1 MTFLA
6 AYRLGRA
13 EGLSHDA
20 AIDKADRVTW
30 DTHFNY
36 EADARP
42 RLLQQD
48 WLRVALTFRNFQI
61 NMLYRLFR
69 DTHQAMH
76 GRTAEERREARI
88 QLGGITMSMMFHAGI
103 TGTWGYALT
112 VALLGMFAPGG
123 GDEIE
128 EELKEGII
136 SIFGPQIGG
145 ALIKGVP
152 GQVTGLD
159 LTSRLGMA
167 ELWFRSPDRQM
178 EGKDAYAYWV
188 EQLIGPVPAIGA
200 NVFTGI
206 GLAADGNLYRGVE
219 TAVPKSVR
227 DLMKAYRYMAEGV
240 TTRKGDPVL
249 ESVSPVQAFSQAM
262 GFSPAQVAERYEI
275 NNRRMNAQKR
285 IEDDRSEIL
294 NEITKAAREGRPP
307 PPKVMRQVQ
316 EFNRAYPSFAITGE
330 TVRRSLRAR
339 IKATSDIKEG
349 GGIRL
354 NDKIEREIVAK
365 FGATTLYQ

>member
-88 QLGGITMSMMFHAGI
+88 QLGGITMSMMFHVGI

-152 GQVTGLD
+152 GQV
-159 LTSRLGMA
+159 
-167 ELWFRSPDRQM
+167 PD
-178 EGKDAYAYWV
+178 GT
-188 EQLIGPVPAIGA
+188 PVP
-200 NVFTGI
+200 V
-206 GLAADGNLYRGVE
+206 LRRG
-219 TAVPKSVR
+219 TFNGR
-227 DLMKAYRYMAEGV
+227 DWL
-240 TTRKGDPVL
+240 
-249 ESVSPVQAFSQAM
+249 
-262 GFSPAQVAERYEI
+262 QVAWGGH
-275 NNRRMNAQKR
+275 
-285 IEDDRSEIL
+285 
-294 NEITKAAREGRPP
+294 EGW
-307 PPKVMRQVQ
+307 
-316 EFNRAYPSFAITGE
+316 
-330 TVRRSLRAR
+330 
-339 IKATSDIKEG
+339 
-349 GGIRL
+349 
-354 NDKIEREIVAK
+354 IVAAYTAPI
-365 FGATTLYQ
+365 FAA